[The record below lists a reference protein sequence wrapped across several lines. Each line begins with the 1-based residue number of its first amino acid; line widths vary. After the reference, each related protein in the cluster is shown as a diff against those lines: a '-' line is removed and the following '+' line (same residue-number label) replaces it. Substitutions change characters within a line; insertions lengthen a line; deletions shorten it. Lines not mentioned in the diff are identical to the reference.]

1 MQLQARPTPTE
12 RKPVTDRT
20 NSRSTG
26 WKFLVLGVPFTGNHH
41 NRVQKHRQVA
51 VKENWNA
58 KTEVKFK
65 GSTVEN
71 FTGAVWLP
79 LSLLCDKG
87 VVAWMRGKS
96 AGRCHFDFLK

>member
-12 RKPVTDRT
+12 RKPVTRDEQSFNRLKIRT
-20 NSRSTG
+20 FRCSVYRE
-26 WKFLVLGVPFTGNHH
+26 HH

-71 FTGAVWLP
+71 FTGAV
-79 LSLLCDKG
+79 
-87 VVAWMRGKS
+87 
-96 AGRCHFDFLK
+96 